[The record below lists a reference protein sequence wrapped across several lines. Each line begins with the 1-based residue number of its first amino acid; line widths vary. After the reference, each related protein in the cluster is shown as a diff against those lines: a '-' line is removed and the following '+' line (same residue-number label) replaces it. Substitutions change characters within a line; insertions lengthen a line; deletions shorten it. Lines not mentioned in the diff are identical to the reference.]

1 MMSDGKTSMQR
12 MNIEKRIL
20 DLHHYTITPPK
31 NEKDR
36 WQTYVK
42 PEGRKRKVIRD
53 SSYDGLMD
61 KLFNFYFNGVSF
73 DSLTLGHLFEEWIE
87 YKSTITESPNT
98 IRRHEQHWNKYFK
111 EWSSKKLKTF
121 DKLELQKQ
129 CNLLIKKNSMSS
141 KEWQNIKTI
150 LNGIFGFAYD
160 KGYISINPMK
170 EIKITTK
177 FRQIVKKTGKTE
189 TFQTD
194 DFNALLCYF
203 ESSYISSKDLVWMSL
218 MLDMYLGLRVGE
230 LSALRWCD
238 VIDMKYLHIKCEEI
252 KKSQKTA
259 DGWQHMYAVVNHTK
273 THTDRI
279 IPLVPV
285 AISILKRVRTDNSII
300 NFSGYIFTRDGERL
314 TSRQITYA
322 LEKACKDLGIS
333 VKRTHKIR
341 KTVASRLNAGGVP
354 LDAIRE
360 FLGHSN
366 AETTLGYIYNPL
378 IEEETYNIVAQA
390 L

>member
-1 MMSDGKTSMQR
+1 
-12 MNIEKRIL
+12 
-20 DLHHYTITPPK
+20 
-31 NEKDR
+31 
-36 WQTYVK
+36 
-42 PEGRKRKVIRD
+42 
-53 SSYDGLMD
+53 
-61 KLFNFYFNGVSF
+61 
-73 DSLTLGHLFEEWIE
+73 
-87 YKSTITESPNT
+87 
-98 IRRHEQHWNKYFK
+98 
-111 EWSSKKLKTF
+111 
-121 DKLELQKQ
+121 
-129 CNLLIKKNSMSS
+129 
-141 KEWQNIKTI
+141 
-150 LNGIFGFAYD
+150 
-160 KGYISINPMK
+160 MK

-194 DFNALLCYF
+194 DFNSLLCYF

-252 KKSQKTA
+252 KKSQKTT

-279 IPLVPV
+279 IPLVPA

-322 LEKACKDLGIS
+322 LEKACKDLDIS

-360 FLGHSN
+360 FLGHSST
-366 AETTLGYIYNPL
+366 ETTLGYIYNPL
-378 IEEETYNIVAQA
+378 TDEETYNIVAQA